1 MRQIAANGVAMVLVV
16 KYELCGG
23 LCCPNAPMSPEVPS
37 ISAEKHKQKL
47 PPRVGPCWLWPQ
59 SRTPFVTMLS
69 LVMSSYS
76 IAMCNTFINWAR
88 APLAAALPFVKV
100 FDAVCINTEIFD

>member
-1 MRQIAANGVAMVLVV
+1 MASV
-16 KYELCGG
+16 K
-23 LCCPNAPMSPEVPS
+23 NS
-37 ISAEKHKQKL
+37 
-47 PPRVGPCWLWPQ
+47 
-59 SRTPFVTMLS
+59 FVTMLS

-100 FDAVCINTEIFD
+100 FDAVCINTEIFVA